1 MSIIAQFF
9 EMIKIFIKRKEKI
22 CEQEVTYDH
31 GIGRVS
37 WPECL

>member
-22 CEQEVTYDH
+22 CEQEV
-31 GIGRVS
+31 IGRVS